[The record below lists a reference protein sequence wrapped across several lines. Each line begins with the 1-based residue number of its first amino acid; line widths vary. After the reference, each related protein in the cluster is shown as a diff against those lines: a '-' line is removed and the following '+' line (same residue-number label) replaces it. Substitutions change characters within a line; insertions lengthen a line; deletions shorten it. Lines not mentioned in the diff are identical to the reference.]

1 MPYSENIK
9 QHYSV
14 SKCSCYDLCAS
25 FFGLPGLI
33 KRFYGNRTERDYFK
47 LLDVGEGGESSVL
60 IGARNI
66 GYNLSLPDLEEN
78 VNQVLTS
85 SHL

>member
-1 MPYSENIK
+1 MTYVLP
-9 QHYSV
+9 
-14 SKCSCYDLCAS
+14 

-47 LLDVGEGGESSVL
+47 LLDVGEDGESSVL

-66 GYNLSLPDLEEN
+66 VYNLSLPDLEEN